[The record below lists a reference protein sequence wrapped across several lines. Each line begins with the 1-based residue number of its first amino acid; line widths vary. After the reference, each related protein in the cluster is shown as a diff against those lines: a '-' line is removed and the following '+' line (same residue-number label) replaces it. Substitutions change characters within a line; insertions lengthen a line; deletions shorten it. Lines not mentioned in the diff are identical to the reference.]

1 MSWKTAIARAPLCGL
16 RGYPGTWSPA
26 RPSPARNS
34 LAPPPARCPSR
45 RRASRR
51 FRRDPRRHRV
61 SRQPRGPRGRARRSS
76 FARAACLLRR
86 AKVTRPFDDV
96 KISQMRARQEIV
108 AKTARSP
115 RGNELSRHSRGHP
128 PARWFG
134 GATSTSATRTTM
146 TRRPRRPGWMSPGS
160 PEAGAAPAGPRSPSG
175 GRPRARH
182 QQPQIRADPAGRAR
196 VT

>member
-1 MSWKTAIARAPLCGL
+1 MIARSPLCGL

-51 FRRDPRRHRV
+51 FRRDPRQHRV

-96 KISQMRARQEIV
+96 KISHSGDRGENRPKPSRQRTVSPLERAP
-108 AKTARSP
+108 T
-115 RGNELSRHSRGHP
+115 
-128 PARWFG
+128 
-134 GATSTSATRTTM
+134 GAM
-146 TRRPRRPGWMSPGS
+146 VRRRNVHVGDPRRPGWMSPGS
-160 PEAGAAPAGPRSPSG
+160 PEAGAAPAGPPSPSG